1 MAQSNFSG
9 SWGSN
14 LTLDASYTVKSQNIA
29 NNTSVITF
37 TVKLIANGYASISDS
52 GTKPLTIN
60 VNGGGAIP
68 QVNVS
73 ISPGQTKVLL
83 GNDYTIGH
91 NSDGTK
97 TADLSA
103 KLDINIGGYGSATVA
118 LKAYLPKINRTSTI
132 TVPTATLGSSVNIAI
147 SKADT
152 NYTSTLRYE
161 WYGSTGTI
169 VDKTTSTSY
178 SWTPPLS
185 LASGIPNSV
194 GGSGKIFIDTYS
206 GTTLLGTSS
215 ATLTANVPSSVVP
228 TLASVTLSDTNSKVS
243 AILTSPNFL
252 QVLSNIAVNFT
263 GASGAYGS
271 TIQAY
276 KAEIVGKNQSTAS
289 NGGTLGVMNY
299 NGSYTIRSTV
309 TDSRGRTSAPV
320 DTTINVIEYFL
331 PIFYYEASRIG
342 SDSQTIQVKRNA
354 KIAPI
359 SVGGTQKNTM
369 TISFRTS
376 LAGKN
381 TWTTSQ
387 TGGGSWTA
395 INTLTDSLDSLS
407 GGFSVSSSYDI
418 EGTISDRFSGD
429 IKFSATI
436 GTKVVVSSKDKDGR
450 HGFGQI
456 ADKSLPAGSVQST
469 GGFYFKGKP
478 VQHYQQVDDTGKIT
492 RLDSVDLNTIINDT
506 KPITVYATAN
516 VPISG
521 HGYYYLEVFQHASGN
536 AYVMQ
541 RVTTRAYAGG
551 LRTFE
556 RIREAGA
563 WGSWVELMTV
573 NSPQMINTGWVSTG
587 VSGVYYKQTGDIVTV
602 KISVT
607 TTANQN
613 LDIGSVPSSIAPANG
628 LMFRVPAWSLDQSI
642 GRNLQVGT
650 SGGMTLLSTSRGDE
664 IRTQVSWT
672 I

>member
-14 LTLDASYTVKSQNIA
+14 LTLDASYVVKSQNIA

-37 TVKLIANGYASISDS
+37 TVKLIANGYASITDS

-83 GNDYTIGH
+83 SNDYTIGH

-228 TLASVTLSDTNSKVS
+228 TLSSVTLSDTNSKVS

-276 KAEIVGKNQSTAS
+276 KAEIVGKNQSTNS
-289 NGGTLGVMNY
+289 NGGTLGIMNY

-331 PIFYYEASRIG
+331 PVFYYEASRIG
-342 SDSQTIQVKRNA
+342 SDSQTIQVRRNA

-369 TISFRTS
+369 TITFRTS

-407 GGFSVSSSYDI
+407 GVFSVSSSYDI

-429 IKFSATI
+429 IKFSDTI

-450 HGFGQI
+450 HGFGRI
-456 ADKSLPAGSVQST
+456 ADKSLPAGSVDIAGVFAMSGKQLLDV
-469 GGFYFKGKP
+469 FYPIG
-478 VQHYQQVDDTGKIT
+478 
-492 RLDSVDLNTIINDT
+492 TIYEST
-506 KPITVYATAN
+506 KPDNPATFMGGTWSRFGNGRVLVGVDETDPTFN
-516 VPISG
+516 VPLQIGGEKSHTLSIQEIPSHT
-521 HGYYYLEVFQHASGN
+521 HGFRGGGENNYVRVEPSSTYGYSGN
-536 AYVMQ
+536 
-541 RVTTRAYAGG
+541 
-551 LRTFE
+551 
-556 RIREAGA
+556 
-563 WGSWVELMTV
+563 SD
-573 NSPQMINTGWVSTG
+573 
-587 VSGVYYKQTGDIVTV
+587 K
-602 KISVT
+602 T
-607 TTANQN
+607 TTATGGGQAHN
-613 LDIGSVPSSIAPANG
+613 
-628 LMFRVPAWSLDQSI
+628 
-642 GRNLQVGT
+642 NLQPYVT
-650 SGGMTLLSTSRGDE
+650 IYRWQ
-664 IRTQVSWT
+664 RTA
-672 I
+672 

>member
-14 LTLDASYTVKSQNIA
+14 LTLDASYVVKSQNIA

-37 TVKLIANGYASISDS
+37 TVKLIANGYASITDS

-83 GNDYTIGH
+83 SNDYTIGH

-228 TLASVTLSDTNSKVS
+228 TLSSVTLSDTNSKVS

-276 KAEIVGKNQSTAS
+276 KAEIVGKNQSTNS
-289 NGGTLGVMNY
+289 NGGTLGIMNY

-331 PIFYYEASRIG
+331 PVFYYEASRIG

-354 KIAPI
+354 KISPI

-369 TISFRTS
+369 TITFRTS

-407 GGFSVSSSYDI
+407 GVFSVSSSYDI

-429 IKFSATI
+429 IKFSDTI
-436 GTKVVVSSKDKDGR
+436 GTKVVVSSRDKDGR
-450 HGFGQI
+450 HGFGRI
-456 ADKSLPAGSVQST
+456 ADKSLPAGSVDIAGVFAMSGKQLLDV
-469 GGFYFKGKP
+469 FYPIG
-478 VQHYQQVDDTGKIT
+478 
-492 RLDSVDLNTIINDT
+492 TIYEST
-506 KPITVYATAN
+506 KPDNPSTFMGGTWSRFGNGRVLVGVDETDPTFN
-516 VPISG
+516 VPLQIGGEKSHTLSIQEIPSHT
-521 HGYYYLEVFQHASGN
+521 HGFRGGGENNYVRVEPSSTYGYSGN
-536 AYVMQ
+536 
-541 RVTTRAYAGG
+541 
-551 LRTFE
+551 
-556 RIREAGA
+556 
-563 WGSWVELMTV
+563 SD
-573 NSPQMINTGWVSTG
+573 
-587 VSGVYYKQTGDIVTV
+587 K
-602 KISVT
+602 T
-607 TTANQN
+607 TTATGGGQAHN
-613 LDIGSVPSSIAPANG
+613 
-628 LMFRVPAWSLDQSI
+628 
-642 GRNLQVGT
+642 NLQPYVT
-650 SGGMTLLSTSRGDE
+650 VYRWQ
-664 IRTQVSWT
+664 RTA
-672 I
+672 

>member
-37 TVKLIANGYASISDS
+37 TVKLIANGYASITDS

-83 GNDYTIGH
+83 SNDYTIGH

-132 TVPTATLGSSVNIAI
+132 TVPTATLGSAVNIAI

-194 GGSGKIFIDTYS
+194 GGSGKLYIDTYS

-228 TLASVTLSDTNSKVS
+228 TLSSVTLSDTNSKVS

-263 GASGAYGS
+263 GATGAYGS

-276 KAEIVGKNQSTAS
+276 KAEIVGKNQSTNS
-289 NGGTLGVMNY
+289 NGGTLGIMNY

-309 TDSRGRTSAPV
+309 TDSRGRTSAPF
-320 DTTINVIEYFL
+320 DKTITVLEYFL
-331 PIFYYEASRIG
+331 PVFYFEATRIG

-369 TISFRTS
+369 TITFRTS

-407 GGFSVSSSYDI
+407 GVFSVSSSYDI

-450 HGFGQI
+450 HGFGRI
-456 ADKSLPAGSVQST
+456 ADKSLPAGSVDIAGVFAMSGKQLLDIFYPVGTIYESTKPDNPATFMGGTWSRFGNGRVLVGVDENDADFNTVNKTGGEKAHTLTIPEMPSHTHDISVEQKVRAGGTGYTLLDVGTATNLTSSST
-469 GGFYFKGKP
+469 GG
-478 VQHYQQVDDTGKIT
+478 
-492 RLDSVDLNTIINDT
+492 
-506 KPITVYATAN
+506 
-516 VPISG
+516 
-521 HGYYYLEVFQHASGN
+521 
-536 AYVMQ
+536 
-541 RVTTRAYAGG
+541 
-551 LRTFE
+551 
-556 RIREAGA
+556 
-563 WGSWVELMTV
+563 
-573 NSPQMINTGWVSTG
+573 
-587 VSGVYYKQTGDIVTV
+587 
-602 KISVT
+602 
-607 TTANQN
+607 NQAHN
-613 LDIGSVPSSIAPANG
+613 
-628 LMFRVPAWSLDQSI
+628 
-642 GRNLQVGT
+642 NLQPYVT
-650 SGGMTLLSTSRGDE
+650 IYRWQ
-664 IRTQVSWT
+664 RTA
-672 I
+672 

>member
-14 LTLDASYTVKSQNIA
+14 LTLDASYVVKSQDIA
-29 NNTSVITF
+29 KNQSIITL
-37 TVKLIANGYASISDS
+37 TVKLKANGYASISGA
-52 GTKPLTIN
+52 GTKPLTLY
-60 VNGGGAIP
+60 VNGDGAIP
-68 QVNVS
+68 QVDVN
-73 ISPGQTKVLL
+73 ISAGQSKQIWQA
-83 GNDYTIGH
+83 DYTIPH
-91 NSDGTK
+91 NADGTK
-97 TADLSA
+97 SFTITTT
-103 KLDINIGGYGSATVA
+103 LDINIGGYGSATVSFP
-118 LKAYLPKINRTSTI
+118 AYMPKINRTSTI
-132 TVPTATLGSSVNIAI
+132 TVPNATLGSSVNIAI
-147 SKADT
+147 SKSDT

-185 LASGIPNSV
+185 LASGIPNSI

-228 TLASVTLSDTNSKVS
+228 TLSSVTLSDTNSKVS

-252 QVLSNIAVNFT
+252 QVLSNIAVSFS
-263 GASGAYGS
+263 GASGTYGS

-276 KAEIVGKNQSTAS
+276 KAEIVGKNQSTNS
-289 NGGTLGVMNY
+289 NGGTLGIMNY
-299 NGSYTIRSTV
+299 FGSYTVRSTV

-331 PIFYYEASRIG
+331 PVFYYEASRIG

-359 SVGGTQKNTM
+359 MVGGTQKNTM
-369 TISFRTS
+369 TITFRTS

-407 GGFSVSSSYDI
+407 GVFSVSNSYDI

-429 IKFSATI
+429 IKFSDTI

-450 HGFGQI
+450 HGFGRI
-456 ADKSLPAGSVQST
+456 ADKSLPAGSVDIAGVFAMSGKQLLDVFYPIGTIYESVKPDSPSTFMGGTWSRFGNGKVLVGVDENDADFNTVNKT
-469 GGFYFKGKP
+469 GGEKKHTQTIAEMPSHTHSGDNGK
-478 VQHYQQVDDTGKIT
+478 QFHYYTASSGETGG
-492 RLDSVDLNTIINDT
+492 D
-506 KPITVYATAN
+506 
-516 VPISG
+516 G
-521 HGYYYLEVFQHASGN
+521 
-536 AYVMQ
+536 
-541 RVTTRAYAGG
+541 
-551 LRTFE
+551 
-556 RIREAGA
+556 
-563 WGSWVELMTV
+563 V
-573 NSPQMINTGWVSTG
+573 NSGTTFKSSANTGATG
-587 VSGVYYKQTGDIVTV
+587 GGQPFNILQPYVT
-602 KISVT
+602 IYRWQR
-607 TTANQN
+607 TA
-613 LDIGSVPSSIAPANG
+613 
-628 LMFRVPAWSLDQSI
+628 
-642 GRNLQVGT
+642 
-650 SGGMTLLSTSRGDE
+650 
-664 IRTQVSWT
+664 
-672 I
+672 

>member
-1 MAQSNFSG
+1 M
-9 SWGSN
+9 
-14 LTLDASYTVKSQNIA
+14 
-29 NNTSVITF
+29 
-37 TVKLIANGYASISDS
+37 
-52 GTKPLTIN
+52 N

-83 GNDYTIGH
+83 SNDYTIGH

-228 TLASVTLSDTNSKVS
+228 TLSSVTLSDTNSKVS

-276 KAEIVGKNQSTAS
+276 KAEIVGKNQSTNS
-289 NGGTLGVMNY
+289 NGGTLGIMNY

-331 PIFYYEASRIG
+331 PVFYYEASRIG
-342 SDSQTIQVKRNA
+342 SDSQTIQVKRTA

-369 TISFRTS
+369 TITFRTS

-407 GGFSVSSSYDI
+407 GVFSVSSSYDI

-450 HGFGQI
+450 HGFGRI
-456 ADKSLPAGSVQST
+456 ADKSLPAGSVDIAGVFAMAGKQLLDV
-469 GGFYFKGKP
+469 FYPIG
-478 VQHYQQVDDTGKIT
+478 
-492 RLDSVDLNTIINDT
+492 TIYEST
-506 KPITVYATAN
+506 KPDNPSTFMGGTWSRFGNGRVLVGVDETDSTFNVVNAIGGEKAHTLTIPEMPSHTHDISVEQKVRAGGTGYTLLDVGTATKLTSSSAGGNQAHNNLQPYVTVYRWQRTA
-516 VPISG
+516 
-521 HGYYYLEVFQHASGN
+521 
-536 AYVMQ
+536 
-541 RVTTRAYAGG
+541 
-551 LRTFE
+551 
-556 RIREAGA
+556 
-563 WGSWVELMTV
+563 
-573 NSPQMINTGWVSTG
+573 
-587 VSGVYYKQTGDIVTV
+587 
-602 KISVT
+602 
-607 TTANQN
+607 
-613 LDIGSVPSSIAPANG
+613 
-628 LMFRVPAWSLDQSI
+628 
-642 GRNLQVGT
+642 
-650 SGGMTLLSTSRGDE
+650 
-664 IRTQVSWT
+664 
-672 I
+672 

>member
-14 LTLDASYTVKSQNIA
+14 LTLDASYVVKSQNIA

-37 TVKLIANGYASISDS
+37 TVKLIANGYASITDS

-83 GNDYTIGH
+83 SNDYTIGH

-132 TVPTATLGSSVNIAI
+132 TVPTATLGSAVNIAI

-194 GGSGKIFIDTYS
+194 GGSGKLYIDTYS

-228 TLASVTLSDTNSKVS
+228 TLSSVTLSDTNSKVS

-271 TIQAY
+271 TIQSY
-276 KAEIVGKNQSTAS
+276 KAEIVGKNQSTNS
-289 NGGTLGVMNY
+289 NGGTLGIMNY
-299 NGSYTIRSTV
+299 NGTYTVRATV
-309 TDSRGRTSAPV
+309 TDSRGRTSAPF
-320 DTTINVIEYFL
+320 DKTITVLEYFL
-331 PIFYYEASRIG
+331 PVFYFEATRIG

-369 TISFRTS
+369 TITFRTS

-407 GGFSVSSSYDI
+407 GVFSVSSSYDI

-469 GGFYFKGKP
+469 GGFYFKGKS

-506 KPITVYATAN
+506 KPIAVYATAN
-516 VPISG
+516 MPIAG
-521 HGYYYLEVFQHASGN
+521 QNYYYLEVFQHAAGN
-536 AYVMQ
+536 AYVLQ
-541 RVTTRAYAGG
+541 RAT
-551 LRTFE
+551 LRLTNLRVFE
-556 RIREAGA
+556 RVRENGI

-573 NSPQMINTGWVSTG
+573 NSPQMINTGWISTG

-607 TTANQN
+607 TTANKN
-613 LDIGSVPSSIAPANG
+613 LDIGSVPASLVPANG
-628 LMFRVPAWSLDQSI
+628 LMLRVASWTTDQTF

-650 SGGMTLLSTSRGDE
+650 SGGMTLISTSRGDE

>member
-1 MAQSNFSG
+1 MTQSNFSG

-14 LTLDASYTVKSQNIA
+14 LTLDASYVVKSQNIA
-29 NNTSVITF
+29 NNTSVLTF
-37 TVKLIANGYASISDS
+37 TVKLIANGYASITDS

-83 GNDYTIGH
+83 SNDYTIGH

-215 ATLTANVPSSVVP
+215 ATLTANVPSTIIP
-228 TLASVTLSDTNSKVS
+228 TLSSVTLSDTNSKVS

-263 GASGAYGS
+263 GATGAYGS

-276 KAEIVGKNQSTAS
+276 KAEIVGKNQSTNS
-289 NGGTLGVMNY
+289 NGGTLGIMNY
-299 NGSYTIRSTV
+299 NGTYTVRATV
-309 TDSRGRTSAPV
+309 TDSRGRTSAPF
-320 DTTINVIEYFL
+320 DKTITVLEYFL
-331 PIFYYEASRIG
+331 PVFYFEATRIG

-369 TISFRTS
+369 TITFRTS

-407 GGFSVSSSYDI
+407 GVFSVSSSYDI

-429 IKFSATI
+429 IKFSDTI

-450 HGFGQI
+450 HGFGRI
-456 ADKSLPAGSVQST
+456 ADKSLPAGSVDIAGVFAMAGKQLLDVFYPVGTIYESVKPDSPSTFMGGTWSRFGNGRVLVGVDETDPTFNVPLQIGGEKAHTLSIQEIPSHTHGFRGGGENNYVRVEPSSTYGYSGNSDKTTNAT
-469 GGFYFKGKP
+469 GGGQAHNNLQPY
-478 VQHYQQVDDTGKIT
+478 V
-492 RLDSVDLNTIINDT
+492 
-506 KPITVYATAN
+506 TVYRWQRTA
-516 VPISG
+516 
-521 HGYYYLEVFQHASGN
+521 
-536 AYVMQ
+536 
-541 RVTTRAYAGG
+541 
-551 LRTFE
+551 
-556 RIREAGA
+556 
-563 WGSWVELMTV
+563 
-573 NSPQMINTGWVSTG
+573 
-587 VSGVYYKQTGDIVTV
+587 
-602 KISVT
+602 
-607 TTANQN
+607 
-613 LDIGSVPSSIAPANG
+613 
-628 LMFRVPAWSLDQSI
+628 
-642 GRNLQVGT
+642 
-650 SGGMTLLSTSRGDE
+650 
-664 IRTQVSWT
+664 
-672 I
+672 

>member
-14 LTLDASYTVKSQNIA
+14 LTLDASYVVKSQNIA

-37 TVKLIANGYASISDS
+37 TVKLIANGYASITDS

-83 GNDYTIGH
+83 SNDYTIGH

-169 VDKTTSTSY
+169 VDKTTSTSF

-228 TLASVTLSDTNSKVS
+228 TLSSVTLSDTNSKVS

-263 GASGAYGS
+263 GATGAYGS

-276 KAEIVGKNQSTAS
+276 KAEIVGKNQSTNS
-289 NGGTLGVMNY
+289 NGGTLGIMNY
-299 NGSYTIRSTV
+299 NGTYTVRATV
-309 TDSRGRTSAPV
+309 TDSRGRTSAPF
-320 DTTINVIEYFL
+320 DKTITVLEYFL
-331 PIFYYEASRIG
+331 PVFYFEATRIG

-369 TISFRTS
+369 TITFRTS

-407 GGFSVSSSYDI
+407 GVFSVSSSYDI

-429 IKFSATI
+429 IKFSDTI

-450 HGFGQI
+450 HGFGRI
-456 ADKSLPAGSVQST
+456 ADKSLPAGSVDIAGVFAMAGKQLLDI
-469 GGFYFKGKP
+469 FYPIG
-478 VQHYQQVDDTGKIT
+478 
-492 RLDSVDLNTIINDT
+492 TIYEST
-506 KPITVYATAN
+506 KPDNPSTFMGGTWSRFGNGRVLVGVDETDPTFN
-516 VPISG
+516 VPLQIGGEKSHTLSIQEIPSHT
-521 HGYYYLEVFQHASGN
+521 HGFRGGGENNYVRVEPSSTYGYSGN
-536 AYVMQ
+536 
-541 RVTTRAYAGG
+541 
-551 LRTFE
+551 
-556 RIREAGA
+556 
-563 WGSWVELMTV
+563 SD
-573 NSPQMINTGWVSTG
+573 
-587 VSGVYYKQTGDIVTV
+587 K
-602 KISVT
+602 T
-607 TTANQN
+607 TTATGGGQAHN
-613 LDIGSVPSSIAPANG
+613 
-628 LMFRVPAWSLDQSI
+628 
-642 GRNLQVGT
+642 NLQPYVT
-650 SGGMTLLSTSRGDE
+650 VYRWQ
-664 IRTQVSWT
+664 RTA
-672 I
+672 

>member
-37 TVKLIANGYASISDS
+37 TVKLIANGYASITDS

-83 GNDYTIGH
+83 SNDYTIGH
-91 NSDGTK
+91 NPDGTK

-169 VDKTTSTSY
+169 VDKTTSTSF

-228 TLASVTLSDTNSKVS
+228 TLSSVTLSDTNSKVS

-263 GASGAYGS
+263 GATGAYGS

-276 KAEIVGKNQSTAS
+276 KAEIVGKNQSTNS
-289 NGGTLGVMNY
+289 NGGTLGIMNY
-299 NGSYTIRSTV
+299 NGTYTVRATV
-309 TDSRGRTSAPV
+309 TDSRGRTSAPF
-320 DTTINVIEYFL
+320 DKTITVLEYFL
-331 PIFYYEASRIG
+331 PVFYFEATRIG

-369 TISFRTS
+369 TITFRTS

-407 GGFSVSSSYDI
+407 GVFSVSSSYDI

-429 IKFSATI
+429 IKFSDTI

-450 HGFGQI
+450 HGFGRI
-456 ADKSLPAGSVQST
+456 ADKSLPAGSVDIAGVFAMSGKQLLDVFYPVGTIYESTKPDNPSTFMGGTWSRFGNGRVLVGVDENDADFNTVNKT
-469 GGFYFKGKP
+469 GGEKKHTQTIAEMPSHTHGGDNGKQFHYYTASSGETGGDGVNTGTTFKSGAN
-478 VQHYQQVDDTGKIT
+478 TGATGGGQPFNI
-492 RLDSVDLNTIINDT
+492 LQPYV
-506 KPITVYATAN
+506 TVYRWQRTA
-516 VPISG
+516 
-521 HGYYYLEVFQHASGN
+521 
-536 AYVMQ
+536 
-541 RVTTRAYAGG
+541 
-551 LRTFE
+551 
-556 RIREAGA
+556 
-563 WGSWVELMTV
+563 
-573 NSPQMINTGWVSTG
+573 
-587 VSGVYYKQTGDIVTV
+587 
-602 KISVT
+602 
-607 TTANQN
+607 
-613 LDIGSVPSSIAPANG
+613 
-628 LMFRVPAWSLDQSI
+628 
-642 GRNLQVGT
+642 
-650 SGGMTLLSTSRGDE
+650 
-664 IRTQVSWT
+664 
-672 I
+672 

>member
-14 LTLDASYTVKSQNIA
+14 LTLDASYVVKSQNIA

-37 TVKLIANGYASISDS
+37 TVKLIANGYASITDS

-83 GNDYTIGH
+83 SNDYTIGH

-309 TDSRGRTSAPV
+309 TDSRGRTSAPF
-320 DTTINVIEYFL
+320 DKTITVLEYFL
-331 PIFYYEASRIG
+331 PVFYFEATRIG

-407 GGFSVSSSYDI
+407 GVFSVSSSYDI

-429 IKFSATI
+429 IKFSDTI

-450 HGFGQI
+450 HGFGRI
-456 ADKSLPAGSVQST
+456 ADKSLPAGSVDIAGVFAMSGKQLLDI
-469 GGFYFKGKP
+469 FYP
-478 VQHYQQVDDTGKIT
+478 VG
-492 RLDSVDLNTIINDT
+492 TIYEST
-506 KPITVYATAN
+506 KPDNPATFMGGTWSRFGNGRVLVGVDETDPTFN
-516 VPISG
+516 VPLQIGGEKAHTLSIQEIPSHT
-521 HGYYYLEVFQHASGN
+521 HGFRGGGENNYVRVEPSSTYGYSGN
-536 AYVMQ
+536 
-541 RVTTRAYAGG
+541 
-551 LRTFE
+551 
-556 RIREAGA
+556 
-563 WGSWVELMTV
+563 SD
-573 NSPQMINTGWVSTG
+573 
-587 VSGVYYKQTGDIVTV
+587 K
-602 KISVT
+602 T
-607 TTANQN
+607 TTATGGGQAHN
-613 LDIGSVPSSIAPANG
+613 
-628 LMFRVPAWSLDQSI
+628 
-642 GRNLQVGT
+642 NLQPYVT
-650 SGGMTLLSTSRGDE
+650 VYRWQ
-664 IRTQVSWT
+664 RTA
-672 I
+672 

>member
-9 SWGSN
+9 AWGGN
-14 LTLDASYTVKSQNIA
+14 LTLETTYSVKSQDIA
-29 NNTSVITF
+29 KNQSVVNVV
-37 TVKLIANGYASISDS
+37 VKLKANGYASISGA
-52 GTKPLTIN
+52 GTKPLTIYI
-60 VNGGGAIP
+60 NGGGAIP
-68 QVNVS
+68 QVDVN
-73 ISPGQTKVLL
+73 ISQGQTKTLL
-83 GNDYTIGH
+83 NNDYTISH
-91 NSDGTK
+91 DSDGNK
-97 TADLSA
+97 TFDIST
-103 KLDINIGGYGSATVA
+103 KLDINVSYYGSATVA
-118 LKAYLPKINRTSTI
+118 LKAYMPKINRTSTVTI
-132 TVPTATLGSSVNIAI
+132 PTATLGSAVNIAI
-147 SKADT
+147 SKGDT

-169 VDKTTSTSY
+169 VDKTTSTSH

-194 GGSGKIFIDTYS
+194 GGSGKLYIDTYS

-215 ATLTANVPSSVVP
+215 ATLTANVPGSVVP
-228 TLASVTLSDTNSKVS
+228 TLSSVTLSDTNSKVS

-276 KAEIVGKNQSTAS
+276 KAEIVGKNQSTNS
-289 NGGTLGVMNY
+289 NGGTLGIMNY

-331 PIFYYEASRIG
+331 PVFYYEASRIG

-369 TISFRTS
+369 TITFRTS

-407 GGFSVSSSYDI
+407 GVFSVSSSYDI

-429 IKFSATI
+429 IKFSDTI

-450 HGFGQI
+450 HGFGRI
-456 ADKSLPAGSVQST
+456 ADKSLPAGSVDIAGVFAMSGKQLLDI
-469 GGFYFKGKP
+469 FYP
-478 VQHYQQVDDTGKIT
+478 VG
-492 RLDSVDLNTIINDT
+492 TIYEST
-506 KPITVYATAN
+506 KPDNPATFMGGTWSRFGNGRVLVGVDETDPTFN
-516 VPISG
+516 VPLQIGGEKSHTLSIQEIPSHT
-521 HGYYYLEVFQHASGN
+521 HGFRGGGENNYVRVEPSSTYGYSGN
-536 AYVMQ
+536 
-541 RVTTRAYAGG
+541 
-551 LRTFE
+551 
-556 RIREAGA
+556 
-563 WGSWVELMTV
+563 SD
-573 NSPQMINTGWVSTG
+573 
-587 VSGVYYKQTGDIVTV
+587 K
-602 KISVT
+602 T
-607 TTANQN
+607 TTATGGGQAHN
-613 LDIGSVPSSIAPANG
+613 
-628 LMFRVPAWSLDQSI
+628 
-642 GRNLQVGT
+642 NLQPYVT
-650 SGGMTLLSTSRGDE
+650 VYRWQ
-664 IRTQVSWT
+664 RTA
-672 I
+672 

>member
-9 SWGSN
+9 AWGSN

-37 TVKLIANGYASISDS
+37 TVKLIANGYASITDS

-83 GNDYTIGH
+83 SNDYTIGH

-169 VDKTTSTSY
+169 VDKTTSTSF

-194 GGSGKIFIDTYS
+194 GGSGKLYIDTYS

-228 TLASVTLSDTNSKVS
+228 TLSSVTLSDTNSKVS

-263 GASGAYGS
+263 GATGAYGS
-271 TIQAY
+271 TIQSY
-276 KAEIVGKNQSTAS
+276 KAEIVGKNQSTNI
-289 NGGTLGVMNY
+289 NGGTLGIMNY
-299 NGSYTIRSTV
+299 NGTLTVRSTV

-359 SVGGTQKNTM
+359 AVGGTQKNTM
-369 TISFRTS
+369 TITFRSS

-407 GGFSVSSSYDI
+407 GVFSVSSSYDI

-450 HGFGQI
+450 HGFGRI
-456 ADKSLPAGSVQST
+456 ADKSLPAGSVDIAGVFAMAGKQLLDV
-469 GGFYFKGKP
+469 FYP
-478 VQHYQQVDDTGKIT
+478 VG
-492 RLDSVDLNTIINDT
+492 TIYEST
-506 KPITVYATAN
+506 KPDNPSTFMGGTWSRFGNGRVLVGVDETDSTFN
-516 VPISG
+516 VVNAIGGEKAHTLTIPEMPSHTHGISV
-521 HGYYYLEVFQHASGN
+521 EQKV
-536 AYVMQ
+536 
-541 RVTTRAYAGG
+541 RAGG
-551 LRTFE
+551 TGYTLLDVGTATNLTSSS
-556 RIREAGA
+556 AG
-563 WGSWVELMTV
+563 G
-573 NSPQMINTGWVSTG
+573 
-587 VSGVYYKQTGDIVTV
+587 
-602 KISVT
+602 
-607 TTANQN
+607 NQAHN
-613 LDIGSVPSSIAPANG
+613 
-628 LMFRVPAWSLDQSI
+628 
-642 GRNLQVGT
+642 NLQPYVT
-650 SGGMTLLSTSRGDE
+650 IYRWQ
-664 IRTQVSWT
+664 RTA
-672 I
+672 

>member
-9 SWGSN
+9 AWGGN
-14 LTLDASYTVKSQNIA
+14 LTLETTYSVKSQDIA
-29 NNTSVITF
+29 KNQSVVNVV
-37 TVKLIANGYASISDS
+37 VKLKANGYASISGA
-52 GTKPLTIN
+52 GTKPLTIYI
-60 VNGGGAIP
+60 NGGGAIP
-68 QVNVS
+68 QVDVN
-73 ISPGQTKVLL
+73 ISQGQTKTLL
-83 GNDYTIGH
+83 NNDYTISH
-91 NSDGTK
+91 DSDGNKIFDIST
-97 TADLSA
+97 
-103 KLDINIGGYGSATVA
+103 KLDINVSYYGSATVA
-118 LKAYLPKINRTSTI
+118 LKAYMPKINRTSTI

-185 LASGIPNSV
+185 LASRIPNSV

-228 TLASVTLSDTNSKVS
+228 TLSSVTLSDTNSKVS

-263 GASGAYGS
+263 GATGAYGS

-276 KAEIVGKNQSTAS
+276 KAEIVGKNQSTNS
-289 NGGTLGVMNY
+289 NGGTLGIMNY
-299 NGSYTIRSTV
+299 NGTYTVRATV
-309 TDSRGRTSAPV
+309 TDSRGRTSAPF
-320 DTTINVIEYFL
+320 DKTITVLEYFL
-331 PIFYYEASRIG
+331 PVFYFEATRIG

-407 GGFSVSSSYDI
+407 GVFSVSSSYDI

-429 IKFSATI
+429 IKFSDTI

-450 HGFGQI
+450 HGFGRI
-456 ADKSLPAGSVQST
+456 ADKSLPAGSVDIAGVFAMSGKQLLDI
-469 GGFYFKGKP
+469 FYP
-478 VQHYQQVDDTGKIT
+478 VG
-492 RLDSVDLNTIINDT
+492 TIYEST
-506 KPITVYATAN
+506 KPDNPATFMGGTWSRFGNGRVLVGVDETDPTFN
-516 VPISG
+516 VPLQIGGEKSHTLSIQEIPSHT
-521 HGYYYLEVFQHASGN
+521 HGFRGGGENNYVRVEPSSTYGYSGN
-536 AYVMQ
+536 
-541 RVTTRAYAGG
+541 
-551 LRTFE
+551 
-556 RIREAGA
+556 
-563 WGSWVELMTV
+563 SD
-573 NSPQMINTGWVSTG
+573 
-587 VSGVYYKQTGDIVTV
+587 K
-602 KISVT
+602 T
-607 TTANQN
+607 TTATGGGQAHN
-613 LDIGSVPSSIAPANG
+613 
-628 LMFRVPAWSLDQSI
+628 
-642 GRNLQVGT
+642 NLQPYVT
-650 SGGMTLLSTSRGDE
+650 VYRWQ
-664 IRTQVSWT
+664 RTA
-672 I
+672 

>member
-14 LTLDASYTVKSQNIA
+14 LTLDASYVVKSQNIA

-37 TVKLIANGYASISDS
+37 TVKLIANGYASITDS

-83 GNDYTIGH
+83 SNDYTIGH

-169 VDKTTSTSY
+169 VDKTTSTSF

-228 TLASVTLSDTNSKVS
+228 TLSSVTLSDTNSKVS

-271 TIQAY
+271 TIQSY
-276 KAEIVGKNQSTAS
+276 KAEIVGKNQSTNI
-289 NGGTLGVMNY
+289 NGGTLGIMNY
-299 NGSYTIRSTV
+299 NGTLTVRSTV

-331 PIFYYEASRIG
+331 PVFYYEASRIG

-359 SVGGTQKNTM
+359 AVGGTQKNTM
-369 TISFRTS
+369 TITFRSS

-407 GGFSVSSSYDI
+407 GVFSVSSSYDI

-429 IKFSATI
+429 IKFSDTI

-450 HGFGQI
+450 HGFGRI
-456 ADKSLPAGSVQST
+456 ADKSLPAGSVDIAGVFAMSGKQLLDV
-469 GGFYFKGKP
+469 FYPIG
-478 VQHYQQVDDTGKIT
+478 
-492 RLDSVDLNTIINDT
+492 TIYEST
-506 KPITVYATAN
+506 KPDNPATFMGGTWSRFGNGRVLVGVDETDPTFN
-516 VPISG
+516 VPLQIGGEKAHTLSIQEIPSHT
-521 HGYYYLEVFQHASGN
+521 HGFRGGGENNYVRVEPSSTYGYSGN
-536 AYVMQ
+536 
-541 RVTTRAYAGG
+541 
-551 LRTFE
+551 
-556 RIREAGA
+556 
-563 WGSWVELMTV
+563 SD
-573 NSPQMINTGWVSTG
+573 
-587 VSGVYYKQTGDIVTV
+587 K
-602 KISVT
+602 T
-607 TTANQN
+607 TTATGGGQAHN
-613 LDIGSVPSSIAPANG
+613 
-628 LMFRVPAWSLDQSI
+628 
-642 GRNLQVGT
+642 NLQPFVT
-650 SGGMTLLSTSRGDE
+650 VYRWQ
-664 IRTQVSWT
+664 RTA
-672 I
+672 

>member
-37 TVKLIANGYASISDS
+37 TVKLIANGYASITDS

-83 GNDYTIGH
+83 SNDYTIGH

-215 ATLTANVPSSVVP
+215 ATLTANVPSTIIP
-228 TLASVTLSDTNSKVS
+228 TLSSVTLSDTNSKVS

-263 GASGAYGS
+263 GATGAYGS

-276 KAEIVGKNQSTAS
+276 KAEIVGKNQSTNS
-289 NGGTLGVMNY
+289 NGGTLGIMNY
-299 NGSYTIRSTV
+299 NGTYTVRATV

-331 PIFYYEASRIG
+331 PVFYYEASRIG

-369 TISFRTS
+369 TITFRTS

-395 INTLTDSLDSLS
+395 ISTLPTDSLDSLS
-407 GGFSVSSSYDI
+407 GVFSVSSSYDI

-429 IKFSATI
+429 IKFSDTI

-450 HGFGQI
+450 HGFGRI
-456 ADKSLPAGSVQST
+456 ADKSLPAGSVDIAGVFAMAGKQLLDVFYPVGTIYESVKPDSPST
-469 GGFYFKGKP
+469 FMGGTWSRFGNGR
-478 VQHYQQVDDTGKIT
+478 VLVGVDETDPTF
-492 RLDSVDLNTIINDT
+492 
-506 KPITVYATAN
+506 N
-516 VPISG
+516 VPLQIGGEKAHTLSIQEIPSHT
-521 HGYYYLEVFQHASGN
+521 HGFRGGGENNYVRVEPSSTYGYSGN
-536 AYVMQ
+536 
-541 RVTTRAYAGG
+541 
-551 LRTFE
+551 
-556 RIREAGA
+556 
-563 WGSWVELMTV
+563 SD
-573 NSPQMINTGWVSTG
+573 
-587 VSGVYYKQTGDIVTV
+587 K
-602 KISVT
+602 T
-607 TTANQN
+607 TTATGGGQAHN
-613 LDIGSVPSSIAPANG
+613 
-628 LMFRVPAWSLDQSI
+628 
-642 GRNLQVGT
+642 NLQPYVT
-650 SGGMTLLSTSRGDE
+650 VYRWQ
-664 IRTQVSWT
+664 RTA
-672 I
+672 

>member
-14 LTLDASYTVKSQNIA
+14 LTLDASYVVKSQNIA

-37 TVKLIANGYASISDS
+37 TVKLIANGYASITDS

-83 GNDYTIGH
+83 SNDYTIGH

-215 ATLTANVPSSVVP
+215 ATLTANVPSTVIP
-228 TLASVTLSDTNSKVS
+228 TLSSVTLSDTNSKVS

-276 KAEIVGKNQSTAS
+276 KAEIVGKNQSTNS
-289 NGGTLGVMNY
+289 NGGTLGIMNY

-331 PIFYYEASRIG
+331 PVFYYEASRIG

-359 SVGGTQKNTM
+359 SVSGTQKNTM
-369 TISFRTS
+369 TITFRTS

-407 GGFSVSSSYDI
+407 GVFSVSSSYDI

-429 IKFSATI
+429 IKFSDTI

-450 HGFGQI
+450 HGFGRI
-456 ADKSLPAGSVQST
+456 ADKSLPAGSVDIAGVFAMSGKQLLDV
-469 GGFYFKGKP
+469 FYPIG
-478 VQHYQQVDDTGKIT
+478 
-492 RLDSVDLNTIINDT
+492 TIYEST
-506 KPITVYATAN
+506 KPDNPSTFMGGTWSRFGNGRVLVGVDETDPTFN
-516 VPISG
+516 VPLQIGGEKAHTLSIQEIPSHT
-521 HGYYYLEVFQHASGN
+521 HGFRGGGENNYVRVEPSSTYGYSGN
-536 AYVMQ
+536 
-541 RVTTRAYAGG
+541 
-551 LRTFE
+551 
-556 RIREAGA
+556 
-563 WGSWVELMTV
+563 SD
-573 NSPQMINTGWVSTG
+573 
-587 VSGVYYKQTGDIVTV
+587 K
-602 KISVT
+602 T
-607 TTANQN
+607 TTATGGGQAHN
-613 LDIGSVPSSIAPANG
+613 
-628 LMFRVPAWSLDQSI
+628 
-642 GRNLQVGT
+642 NLQPYVT
-650 SGGMTLLSTSRGDE
+650 VYRWQ
-664 IRTQVSWT
+664 RTA
-672 I
+672 

>member
-37 TVKLIANGYASISDS
+37 TVKLIANGYASITDS
-52 GTKPLTIN
+52 GTKPLTIY

-83 GNDYTIGH
+83 SNDYTIGH

-132 TVPTATLGSSVNIAI
+132 TVPTATLGSSINIAI

-178 SWTPPLS
+178 SWTPPLG

-194 GGSGKIFIDTYS
+194 SGSGKIFIDTYS

-228 TLASVTLSDTNSKVS
+228 TLSSVTLSDTNSKVS

-263 GASGAYGS
+263 GANGAYGS
-271 TIQAY
+271 TIQSY
-276 KAEIVGKNQSTAS
+276 KAEIVGKNQSTNI
-289 NGGTLGVMNY
+289 NGGMLGIMNY
-299 NGSYTIRSTV
+299 NGTLTVRSTV
-309 TDSRGRTSAPV
+309 TDSRGRTSAPL

-331 PIFYYEASRIG
+331 PVFYFEATRIG
-342 SDSQTIQVKRNA
+342 SDSQTIQVRRNA

-369 TISFRTS
+369 TITFRTS

-407 GGFSVSSSYDI
+407 GVFSVSSSYDI

-429 IKFSATI
+429 IKFSDTI
-436 GTKVVVSSKDKDGR
+436 GTKVVVSSKDRDGR
-450 HGFGQI
+450 HGFGRI
-456 ADKSLPAGSVQST
+456 ADKSLPAGSVDIAGVFAMSGKQLLDVFYPIGTIYESTKPDNPATFMGGTWSRFGNGRVLVGVDETDPTFNVPLQIGGEKAHTLSIQEIPSHTHGFRGGGENNYVRVEPSSTYGYSGNSDKTTNAT
-469 GGFYFKGKP
+469 GGG
-478 VQHYQQVDDTGKIT
+478 QAH
-492 RLDSVDLNTIINDT
+492 N
-506 KPITVYATAN
+506 
-516 VPISG
+516 
-521 HGYYYLEVFQHASGN
+521 
-536 AYVMQ
+536 
-541 RVTTRAYAGG
+541 
-551 LRTFE
+551 
-556 RIREAGA
+556 
-563 WGSWVELMTV
+563 
-573 NSPQMINTGWVSTG
+573 
-587 VSGVYYKQTGDIVTV
+587 
-602 KISVT
+602 
-607 TTANQN
+607 
-613 LDIGSVPSSIAPANG
+613 
-628 LMFRVPAWSLDQSI
+628 
-642 GRNLQVGT
+642 NLQPYVT
-650 SGGMTLLSTSRGDE
+650 IYRWQ
-664 IRTQVSWT
+664 RTA
-672 I
+672 